1 MIASRRTGALLG
13 ADGAMMNRRLLTML
27 SVVALTAAG
36 LGIAS
41 PASAGLVSGYGNCA
55 STSPGKMVTAQG
67 TMRANG
73 MLVLTAP
80 SVTKVEVRNL
90 RTGDRVALRGK
101 SAMGTWSVSSATP
114 PSGSYACV

>member
-1 MIASRRTGALLG
+1 MR
-13 ADGAMMNRRLLTML
+13 RRLLTML
-27 SVVALTAAG
+27 SVVALAVAG

-41 PASAGLVSGYGNCA
+41 PASAGMVSGCGNCA

-73 MLVLTAP
+73 SMVLTAP
-80 SVTKVEVRNL
+80 SVSSVEMRNL

-101 SAMGTWSVSSATP
+101 SAMGTWSVSSATTP
-114 PSGSYACV
+114 TGSYACV